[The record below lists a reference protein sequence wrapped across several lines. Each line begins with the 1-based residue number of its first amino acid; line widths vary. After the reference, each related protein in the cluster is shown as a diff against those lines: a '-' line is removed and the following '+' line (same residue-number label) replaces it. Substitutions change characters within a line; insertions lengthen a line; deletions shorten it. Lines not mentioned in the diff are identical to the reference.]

1 MLVSRVTAARCA
13 EAKAVF
19 IPLPGQNSTCRRISE
34 SYMLVTDEL
43 GAASAEHAFGTLCN
57 CNADHHA
64 ACEDQEQAFAEE
76 LKCMLS
82 GLNVCIG

>member
-1 MLVSRVTAARCA
+1 
-13 EAKAVF
+13 
-19 IPLPGQNSTCRRISE
+19 
-34 SYMLVTDEL
+34 MLVTDEL

-76 LKCMLS
+76 LKCMLP
-82 GLNVCIG
+82 GLHV